1 MPPKAFLEKNKVE
14 RGSRRQIFH
23 LVGDMLGKKNKNATR
38 SAETVKDEEESFE
51 DVEGLITN
59 LGIISALILSF
70 VVGIV
75 LTVPMEELDVA
86 DKTAL
91 VNFHKGFRDFVDPT
105 RELRKKF
112 NISESMESHKCIQD
126 FEPARTLKPLEYEG
140 FRKFADAVSMNQ
152 VRTYVDRDYLNVARH
167 NCFGPRLPS
176 HYLVSFGLSTTL
188 IFFAAI
194 MLSTNLYI
202 SAAYL
207 PVRERRD
214 VKNIWWSYGKWLV
227 LVGYLLAIGGIIMF
241 GYVLMLIVVIRFPH
255 QQQFIY
261 GQFVYAVTWGIIGFL
276 SVLLPL
282 LLTIYVSRTTKRRVV
297 PDIQKVPVE

>member
-1 MPPKAFLEKNKVE
+1 M
-14 RGSRRQIFH
+14 ID
-23 LVGDMLGKKNKNATR
+23 LVGDMLGKKKKNVTKNE
-38 SAETVKDEEESFE
+38 ETGESFE

-75 LTVPMEELDVA
+75 LTVPMEEMNVA

-105 RELRKKF
+105 RELRKKL
-112 NISESMESHKCIQD
+112 NISESMESHQCIQD

-140 FRKFADAVSMNQ
+140 FRKFADAVSMDQ
-152 VRTYVDRDYLNVARH
+152 VRTYIDRDYLNVARH
-167 NCFGPRLPS
+167 DCFGPRLPS

-194 MLSTNLYI
+194 MLSTSLYI

-207 PVRERRD
+207 PVRERQD
-214 VKNIWWSYGKWLV
+214 VKNTWWKYGKWLV
-227 LVGYLLAIGGIIMF
+227 LLGYLLAIAGIILF
-241 GYVLMLIVVIRFPH
+241 GYVLMLIIIIRFPH
-255 QQQFIY
+255 QQQFLFALI
-261 GQFVYAVTWGIIGFL
+261 VYAAMWGIIGFL

-282 LLTIYVSRTTKRRVV
+282 ILTIYVSRWTITRVL
-297 PDIQKVPVE
+297 PDAQEVSVE